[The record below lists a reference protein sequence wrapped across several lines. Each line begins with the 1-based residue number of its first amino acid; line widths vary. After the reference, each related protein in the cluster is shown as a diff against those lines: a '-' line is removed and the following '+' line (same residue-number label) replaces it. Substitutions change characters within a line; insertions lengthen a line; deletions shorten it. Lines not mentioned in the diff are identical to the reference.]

1 MINNNT
7 ICAIAT
13 PAGVGGIAVIRVSG
27 ENAFEICDKIFVSEN
42 GNKIADFQANT
53 IHFGKIVSEQRT
65 KNKEQRQENTFLISH
80 SLLLTP
86 HSSFLSVID
95 EVLVS
100 VFHAPHSFTGE
111 NIVEISAHGSIFVQ
125 QKILKLLLQNGCRLA
140 QAGEFTQ
147 RAFLN
152 GKMDLAQ
159 AEAVADLISST
170 SAAAHRLAMNQMRGG
185 ISCELQNLRS
195 QLLDFASLIELE
207 LDFSEEDVEFADRKN
222 LIDLSK
228 KICKKLSDLTNSF
241 DLGNAVKNGI
251 TVAIAGKTNVGKS
264 SLLNFLLNEEKA
276 IVSNIHGTTRDII
289 EDCVNIQGVM
299 FRFIDTAGIRHTENE
314 IEKIGIERAF
324 KQIEKAQIVLY
335 VVDCT
340 EFDSP
345 QITPINTDKIICDN
359 LCNLCNLWTN
369 KAILVFNKIDLINN
383 DKIQIIN
390 ELYKDFD
397 CPKIFVSLKEKINT
411 EKLIDEILKAA
422 NISQLSENDVIIT
435 NVRHRDALQKSL
447 DAVERVIAGLQSG
460 ISTDFISQDIR
471 ECLHFLG
478 EITGEITTNEI
489 LGNIFGKFCIGK

>member
-1 MINNNT
+1 MINNDT
-7 ICAIAT
+7 ICAIST
-13 PAGVGGIAVIRVSG
+13 PAGVGGIAMLRVSG
-27 ENAFEICDKIFVSEN
+27 ENAFEICDKIFVSAN

-65 KNKEQRQENTFLISH
+65 KNKEQRNSYLI
-80 SLLLTP
+80 P
-86 HSSFLSVID
+86 HSSFLNIID

-100 VFHAPHSFTGE
+100 VFRFPHSFTGE

-125 QKILKLLLQNGCRLA
+125 QEILKLLLQSGCRLA

-159 AEAVADLISST
+159 AEAVADLIAST

-195 QLLDFASLIELE
+195 QLLDFVSLIELE

-222 LIDLSK
+222 LIDLSE
-228 KICKKLSDLTNSF
+228 KICQKLSALTKSF

-251 TVAIAGKTNVGKS
+251 PVAIAGETNVGKS

-276 IVSNIHGTTRDII
+276 IVSDIHGTTRDII

-299 FRFIDTAGIRHTENE
+299 FRFIDTAGIRSTDNE
-314 IEKIGIERAF
+314 IEKIGIERALQ
-324 KQIEKAQIVLY
+324 QIEKAQIVLN

-340 EFDSP
+340 EFNSP
-345 QITPINTDKIICDN
+345 QITQINTDKIICE
-359 LCNLCNLWTN
+359 NLCNLWTN
-369 KAILVFNKIDLINN
+369 KVILVFNKIDLIND

-397 CPKIFVSLKEKINT
+397 CPKIFVSIKEKINT
-411 EKLIDEILKAA
+411 EKLLDEILKAA

-435 NVRHRDALQKSL
+435 NIRHRDALQKSL
-447 DAVERVIAGLQSG
+447 DAIERVISGLQSG
-460 ISTDFISQDIR
+460 IPTDFISQDIR

-478 EITGEITTNEI
+478 EITGEISTDEI